1 MANTPKSPKDA
12 NSDRKNPNRGALGTN
27 AVWDKAQGNRGKRLN
42 PNQGG
47 GKGSWLMFIR
57 YRGCTDAVSVSERT
71 HRFSKRLAGNAI
83 LLPIGIHDPHDVSCF
98 DPECVECV

>member
-27 AVWDKAQGNRGKRLN
+27 AVWDKAQGNRGKQLN

-47 GKGSWLMFIR
+47 GKGS
-57 YRGCTDAVSVSERT
+57 
-71 HRFSKRLAGNAI
+71 
-83 LLPIGIHDPHDVSCF
+83 
-98 DPECVECV
+98 